1 MIWPRRHRG
10 QATVEFAFIA
20 VLFFVVLFGVIE
32 VARLTYGVV
41 AVGNAAREGAR
52 WAIASAN
59 RPGTPPNTTTACVF
73 VAGGGLENAAKAQ
86 VQGITANPTITA
98 VEDPSTPPNYCEVT
112 VTWQYAPMTGDLTH
126 LPKITI
132 KTTSRQ
138 YYN

>member
-1 MIWPRRHRG
+1 
-10 QATVEFAFIA
+10 VEFALIS
-20 VLFFVVLFGVIE
+20 VLFFVLLFGVIE
-32 VARLTYGVV
+32 AARLTYGAV
-41 AVGNAAREGAR
+41 AVSNAAREGAR

-59 RPGTPPNTTTACVF
+59 RPTNPTPPPATSTACN
-73 VAGGGLENAAKAQ
+73 AALSGLQDAAKAQ

-98 VEDPSTPPNYCEVT
+98 VEDPNTPPNYCEVT

-138 YYN
+138 YYH